1 MSSDELSSDDVAE
14 LLIKNTEVEKSR
26 RSPLLSTSSISSNNS
41 ASESNLAKFYQQDGF
56 ASLSLQKRNTAMFF
70 KKKVRQVS
78 NEQKICEEN
87 DKTHSENSP
96 HDAIGTRLAT
106 QSCTNISIERPNE
119 LSLIGS
125 RLAAPNISP
134 VEENVVAKPKL
145 LPRRCGNDSGSKENT
160 PTTSFCTLPR
170 KYNSTSNLE
179 GPKLKIYQSTLS
191 LQGPSEI
198 KEVDESCLEV
208 LKLKRELE
216 KSQDIIQNLQK
227 QLDENVSF
235 MITVMGHFYNR

>member
-1 MSSDELSSDDVAE
+1 M
-14 LLIKNTEVEKSR
+14 
-26 RSPLLSTSSISSNNS
+26 LSTSSISSNNS
-41 ASESNLAKFYQQDGF
+41 ASDSNLAKFYQQDGF
-56 ASLSLQKRNTAMFF
+56 SSLPCFQKRNTAMFF

-78 NEQKICEEN
+78 HEQKIPEEN
-87 DKTHSENSP
+87 NKNPESKP

-119 LSLIGS
+119 LSIIGS

-145 LPRRCGNDSGSKENT
+145 LPRRSGNDSGSKDNT

-208 LKLKRELE
+208 LKLKKELE

-227 QLDENVSF
+227 QLDENVSI
-235 MITVMGHFYNR
+235 MV